1 MNDDMKVFLI
11 VHVIWWFILALLF
24 HDEHLGIPE
33 ISNLMG
39 LVKFNLVSLFLLF
52 FPYILIYHIIGA
64 LGGWVFLVGSFMEK
78 PKETFLASYFV
89 LLWGG
94 SFLLVLQDENKDL
107 LRDKEQSI
115 QNEKF
120 WNETKSDLNKQISEH
135 LSLIEE
141 LEKQNTQHL
150 SKIEELERVK
160 TKKTRRK
167 KRSRTKQAD
176 ALSKKPVS
184 KDICEIAWEA
194 GARCYVYEVSGNL
207 AKCQLSSQYHSDN
220 RYCSLAIAEEFQENL
235 EHITSNG
242 KTFAIDKNGY
252 WYNSSIFSEKIK
264 VDLVKIWEIKKSE

>member
-150 SKIEELERVK
+150 SKIEELERAK
-160 TKKTRRK
+160 TRKKTRRK
-167 KRSRTKQAD
+167 KRSRTKQTD
-176 ALSKKPVS
+176 ALSK
-184 KDICEIAWEA
+184 
-194 GARCYVYEVSGNL
+194 
-207 AKCQLSSQYHSDN
+207 
-220 RYCSLAIAEEFQENL
+220 
-235 EHITSNG
+235 
-242 KTFAIDKNGY
+242 
-252 WYNSSIFSEKIK
+252 
-264 VDLVKIWEIKKSE
+264 